1 MRKKIIW
8 TNGYRYWRS
17 ARHWAGDCQRTSESE
32 IQSCNVGSFILQKTD
47 IVDLAAVQEGYA
59 ESVKTLGRI
68 DIFVK
73 NTGINDPVI
82 DSR

>member
-1 MRKKIIW
+1 M
-8 TNGYRYWRS
+8 
-17 ARHWAGDCQRTSESE
+17 
-32 IQSCNVGSFILQKTD
+32 GSFILQKTD